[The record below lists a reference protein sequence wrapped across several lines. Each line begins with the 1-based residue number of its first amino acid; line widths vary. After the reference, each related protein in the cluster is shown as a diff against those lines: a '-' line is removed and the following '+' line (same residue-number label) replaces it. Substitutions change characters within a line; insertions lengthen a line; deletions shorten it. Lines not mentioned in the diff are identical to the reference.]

1 MTANQATSP
10 SSEAAIRVEGLTKRF
25 GTLTA
30 VDHIALT
37 VSPGEAFA
45 LVGPDAAGKT
55 TTMRML
61 VGIMD
66 PDEGRAEVLG
76 FDTVRESE
84 ALKEHIGYMPQRFG
98 LYDDLTVAENMAFYA
113 DIYRV
118 PREERDQRMPELLG
132 FSNLTPFQDRLARN
146 LSGGMRQKLGLAC
159 ALIHRP
165 RLLFLDEPTFGVD
178 PISRREFWEILYG
191 LLGAGL
197 TIFLSTA
204 YMDEA
209 ERAHRVGLMHHGR
222 LLVVDTPKA
231 IKTSFQG
238 ELLEA
243 RASNLWTARAV
254 LATNPLVRGSL
265 AMGDRLMLAVDNAAT
280 AMGPIKAALEQA
292 GLTDVAIEPAQP
304 TLEELFVQIVRRQG
318 RVMESQQKAIVVKN
332 LSRHFGDFIAVDNIS
347 FEVNRGEI
355 FGFLGP
361 NGAGKS
367 TTIRMLNGL
376 LLPTSGEGR
385 VGGFDI
391 IRENA
396 QIKNHIGY
404 MSQRFSLY
412 EDLTGEE
419 NLTFFGGVYGLDPDA
434 PGGSHHRGA
443 DPGGT
448 GGPPPR
454 FDPHPAPGAEAA
466 AGPGLGH
473 PPRAL
478 HPVSG

>member
-1 MTANQATSP
+1 LTAKQPTSP
-10 SSEAAIRVEGLTKRF
+10 SSKPAIRVEGLTKRF

-30 VDHIALT
+30 VDHLNLE

-84 ALKEHIGYMPQRFG
+84 AIKEQIGYMPQRFG
-98 LYDDLTVAENMAFYA
+98 LYDDLTVAENMFFYA
-113 DIYRV
+113 DVYQV
-118 PREERDQRMPELLG
+118 SGEERQRRMPELLG

-159 ALIHRP
+159 ALIHTP

-191 LLGAGL
+191 LLGTGL

-231 IKTSFQG
+231 IKRSFQG

-243 RASNLWTARAV
+243 RAANLWTARKV
-254 LATNPLVRGSL
+254 LNEHPLVRLTL
-265 AMGDRLMLAVDNAAT
+265 AMGDRLMITVDNAAAAVAPLT
-280 AMGPIKAALEQA
+280 AVLEQA
-292 GLTDVAIEPAQP
+292 GLSPVTIGPAEPN
-304 TLEELFVQIVRRQG
+304 LEDLFVQIVRR
-318 RVMESQQKAIVVKN
+318 
-332 LSRHFGDFIAVDNIS
+332 
-347 FEVNRGEI
+347 
-355 FGFLGP
+355 
-361 NGAGKS
+361 
-367 TTIRMLNGL
+367 
-376 LLPTSGEGR
+376 SGE
-385 VGGFDI
+385 
-391 IRENA
+391 
-396 QIKNHIGY
+396 
-404 MSQRFSLY
+404 
-412 EDLTGEE
+412 
-419 NLTFFGGVYGLDPDA
+419 
-434 PGGSHHRGA
+434 
-443 DPGGT
+443 
-448 GGPPPR
+448 
-454 FDPHPAPGAEAA
+454 
-466 AGPGLGH
+466 
-473 PPRAL
+473 
-478 HPVSG
+478 